1 MNIDDR
7 LYDKSDAYNDS
18 WNKKIHIKLNILD
31 DFLSL
36 VSWQWNSAHDI
47 TTWHAGPS
55 STGFCGQFQHGR
67 HGRPDPGVYQWCTMC
82 FFSEKSHPVLSK
94 AYIFN
99 GGIWKN
105 SIQFLRFTVRWKMP
119 SGKSICIVSVQST
132 PISKSLQVFLF
143 QRMVSCASSTSDSQ
157 TTCRRAPVA
166 CVEPLEAP
174 DNIDIHGS

>member
-1 MNIDDR
+1 MTR
-7 LYDKSDAYNDS
+7 LYDKSDAYNDL

-31 DFLSL
+31 DSFVSRLVTMELS
-36 VSWQWNSAHDI
+36 
-47 TTWHAGPS
+47 TWHHHMACWPKLDGLLRAIP
-55 STGFCGQFQHGR
+55 TWPPWPAWPRGLPVMYHVFFFRKKVIQFF
-67 HGRPDPGVYQWCTMC
+67 P
-82 FFSEKSHPVLSK
+82 K

-143 QRMVSCASSTSDSQ
+143 QRMVSCASSTSW
-157 TTCRRAPVA
+157 
-166 CVEPLEAP
+166 
-174 DNIDIHGS
+174 